1 VASARAG
8 HFRQPEVAAMRPSW
22 SARTWTLLSL
32 TAEKRRRKAMPMR
45 PLLYAF
51 LLLLLS
57 SAPVVGQ
64 AGDPLAPGEHEVEL
78 RGVKIWYL
86 VRGEGPVLLFQPG
99 GAGWGGDAT
108 AYIETLQPLEA
119 AHTVV
124 YYDPRGIGRSGRS
137 ADPALYTLDE
147 YVEDL
152 EALRQ
157 HLGLDAFNLAGH
169 SHGGFV
175 ALKYALAYP
184 GHLDRLLVLSSGSF
198 LGGLDPDWLQTRAG
212 YAAAQA
218 RLAATDTTLGP
229 DELQAEFIRSMVPVL
244 HFYDYE
250 PLRPT
255 VEELLSRTTFSAE
268 PVQQFEREMAAFD
281 IRDLVAG
288 IRTRT
293 LIVVGDDDLPVLWEG
308 SIVLQERIPGSH
320 LFVVPGCG
328 HWPWLERP
336 DLFYPAVLRFLEGTD

>member
-1 VASARAG
+1 MKLPPV
-8 HFRQPEVAAMRPSW
+8 
-22 SARTWTLLSL
+22 LC
-32 TAEKRRRKAMPMR
+32 
-45 PLLYAF
+45 AF
-51 LLLLLS
+51 LLVLLP
-57 SAPVVGQ
+57 SAPVVAQ
-64 AGDPLAPGEHEVEL
+64 AGDPLAPGEHEVEV
-78 RGVKIWYL
+78 RGVKIWYV
-86 VRGEGPVLLFQPG
+86 VRGEGPVLLLQPG

-108 AYIETLQPLEA
+108 PYAETLRPLEA

-137 ADPALYTLDE
+137 ADPTLYSLDE

-152 EALRQ
+152 EALRR
-157 HLGLDAFNLAGH
+157 HLGLERFNLAGH

-184 GHLDRLLVLSSGSF
+184 EHLDRLLVLNSGSF
-198 LGGLDPDWLQTRAG
+198 LGGLDPEWLQTRAG
-212 YAAAQA
+212 YGAAQA
-218 RLAATDTTLGP
+218 RMAALDPTLGP
-229 DELQAEFIRSMVPVL
+229 DELQAEVIRNMVPVL

-250 PLRPT
+250 PFRLI
-255 VEELLSRTTFSAE
+255 VEDLLGRTSFSGE

-288 IRTRT
+288 IQTRT
-293 LIVVGDDDLPVLWEG
+293 LIVVGDDDLPVLFEG
-308 SIVLQERIPGSH
+308 SMVLQERIPGSH

-336 DLFYPAVLRFLEGTD
+336 DLFYPAVLRFLGAE